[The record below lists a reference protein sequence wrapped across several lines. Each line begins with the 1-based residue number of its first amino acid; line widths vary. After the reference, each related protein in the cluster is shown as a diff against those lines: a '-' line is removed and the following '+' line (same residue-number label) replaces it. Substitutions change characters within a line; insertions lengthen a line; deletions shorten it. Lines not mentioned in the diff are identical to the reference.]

1 MRKTFSAFTA
11 LVVVFSVASYAA
23 DFPAKK
29 IYETYSPAVV
39 VIRASGEKGGGMIGA
54 GSLISADGLIVTN
67 AHVVMDKDKTTL
79 YPKIKV
85 YLRPDRVTGSIE
97 RDLSKGY
104 GAEVVSYSVELDLA
118 LLKMSG
124 VLPRLNVIEFANP
137 EEILVG
143 EEVVAIGHPEQ
154 GGFWSLTY
162 GRISGEIGDFQ
173 GVEGKDVFQT
183 DTSVNRGNSGG
194 PLLDRRGYM
203 VAINSNIARLG
214 DDGLPITGVNF
225 SIKSSVA
232 KDWMKRKGWVVKYG
246 TRPLTEEA
254 AAPEEPDEKAVKEPE
269 PVKTEPEKKP
279 ERIVPEEKKE
289 ELVTPPRPYD
299 YDKLLK
305 AEEELEDIM
314 KDIKGK
320 IKKQ

>member
-39 VIRASGEKGGGMIGA
+39 VM
-54 GSLISADGLIVTN
+54 
-67 AHVVMDKDKTTL
+67 HKDKTTL

-124 VLPRLNVIEFANP
+124 GLPRLNVIEFANP

-143 EEVVAIGHPEQ
+143 EEVVAIGHPEP
-154 GGFWSLTY
+154 GAFWPLTY

-173 GVEGKDVFQT
+173 GVEGKEVFQT
-183 DTSVNRGNSGG
+183 DTSV
-194 PLLDRRGYM
+194 
-203 VAINSNIARLG
+203 
-214 DDGLPITGVNF
+214 
-225 SIKSSVA
+225 
-232 KDWMKRKGWVVKYG
+232 
-246 TRPLTEEA
+246 
-254 AAPEEPDEKAVKEPE
+254 
-269 PVKTEPEKKP
+269 
-279 ERIVPEEKKE
+279 
-289 ELVTPPRPYD
+289 
-299 YDKLLK
+299 
-305 AEEELEDIM
+305 
-314 KDIKGK
+314 
-320 IKKQ
+320 

>member
-11 LVVVFSVASYAA
+11 FVVVFSVASYAA

-29 IYETYSPAVV
+29 IYETYSPSVV

-67 AHVVMDKDKTTL
+67 AHVVMDKDKTDI

-97 RDLSKGY
+97 RDLSKSY

-124 VLPRLNVIEFANP
+124 VLPGLNAIEFADP

-225 SIKSSVA
+225 SIKSSVV
-232 KDWMKRKGWVVKYG
+232 KDWMKQKGRVVKYG
-246 TRPLTEEA
+246 TRPLTSEA
-254 AAPEEPDEKAVKEPE
+254 AAPDEKAVKEPE
-269 PVKTEPEKKP
+269 PVKAEPPKKKP
-279 ERIVPEEKKE
+279 ERIVPEEKD

-299 YDKLLK
+299 YDELLK
-305 AEEELEDIM
+305 AEEELEDMI

-320 IKKQ
+320 MKKQ

>member
-1 MRKTFSAFTA
+1 MKRLILAFA
-11 LVVVFSVASYAA
+11 AFFIVLPCAASFAA

-29 IYETYSPAVV
+29 IYETYSPSVV

-54 GSLISADGLIVTN
+54 GSLISSDGLVVTN
-67 AHVVMDKDKTTL
+67 AHVVMDRDKTVV

-97 RDLSKGY
+97 GDLSKGY
-104 GAEVVSYSVELDLA
+104 GAEVIIYSVELDLA

-124 VLPRLNVIEFANP
+124 VPGGLNAIELADP
-137 EEILVG
+137 EEIKVG

-173 GVEGKDVFQT
+173 GISGKDVFQT

-194 PLLDRRGYM
+194 PLLDMRGYM
-203 VAINSNIARLG
+203 VAVNSNIARVG
-214 DDGLPITGVNF
+214 ADGLPITGVNF
-225 SIKSSVA
+225 SIKSSVV
-232 KDWMKRKGWVVKYG
+232 KDWMKQKGRVVKYG
-246 TRPLTEEA
+246 TRPLTSEA
-254 AAPEEPDEKAVKEPE
+254 AAPDEKAVKKIE
-269 PVKTEPEKKP
+269 PVKTETEKKKP
-279 ERIVPEEKKE
+279 EKSVPEEE
-289 ELVTPPRPYD
+289 GEFTTPSRPYD
-299 YDKLLK
+299 YDELLK
-305 AEEELEDIM
+305 AEEELEDMM

-320 IKKQ
+320 MKK